1 MYRWRNKLRESVGE
15 IILGLILLL
24 ATIISGKELLQ
35 ITWPDRFARQ
45 PFDHV
50 AKFVKNLGPNDL
62 ILLSAVHM
70 LSIICMVERKQ
81 QNVLIKF

>member
-45 PFDHV
+45 PFDRV

-62 ILLSAVHM
+62 ILLSRSSH
-70 LSIICMVERKQ
+70 VEYYLYGDRKS
-81 QNVLIKF
+81 VV